1 MTAPGL
7 HYLTE
12 TPSQTAGPYVHIGL
26 IPRQAGFE
34 IFEKDFGNVLAGPE
48 AAGERIRIEGRV
60 LDGTG
65 EPLRDVLIEIWQANA
80 SGKYDHLADRQAKPV
95 DPHFR
100 GWGRAGSDFET
111 GLYGFETIK
120 PGPVAGRKGHRV
132 MAPHVNFWIVARGI
146 NIGLNTRMYFADE
159 TDANATDP
167 VLNLIEHP
175 RRRQTL
181 LAERSER
188 GAQVVYTFDVHLQG
202 ERETVFFD
210 I

>member
-1 MTAPGL
+1 
-7 HYLTE
+7 
-12 TPSQTAGPYVHIGL
+12 VHIGL